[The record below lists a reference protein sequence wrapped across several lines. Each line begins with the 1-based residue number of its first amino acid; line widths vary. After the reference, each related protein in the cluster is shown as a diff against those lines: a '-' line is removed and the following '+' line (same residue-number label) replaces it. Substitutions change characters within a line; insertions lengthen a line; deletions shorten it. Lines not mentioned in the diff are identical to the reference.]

1 MAHANNYFIR
11 KKSYIDVKKYNKD
24 TFQIVA
30 SRQCEEEVWF
40 ELHPKD
46 SSGFFYFPN
55 FDIIVHM
62 FVKMWR
68 SELFVKK
75 VDSTVC
81 SICTLM
87 TLCVSVSFEGREKQ
101 TGRFF

>member
-1 MAHANNYFIR
+1 MPVAIKKAHGKKHTMAHVNNYCIR

-30 SRQCEEEVWF
+30 SPQCEEKSQF

-46 SSGFFYFPN
+46 SSGFFYLPN

-68 SELFVKK
+68 NELFVKK
-75 VDSTVC
+75 VLIVQNAR
-81 SICTLM
+81 
-87 TLCVSVSFEGREKQ
+87 SVS
-101 TGRFF
+101 